1 MPYKHIVTGEISAEQ
16 VKPYRAKYPCECTK
30 CDKGIQRGD
39 VIAWARNGGGKRY
52 HQNCQDPK
60 NSPWI
65 ALPATP
71 APYERKPFYD
81 TLDDT
86 CANCGY
92 RAGDH
97 KGDDNSPNC
106 PNKGNGAMYGYQP
119 SVFCKQEHKPTPAP
133 IPEAFEGDRQ
143 FDMQVPEDDTPTP
156 AMPATPKSDG
166 LLDLISSQVEAK
178 VIDNVRKKVSTA
190 IEAIDRNVKDKL
202 DKLSIPSIEIKR
214 PNLPDIKIHN
224 VHKQFGEIASLL
236 NAGEYV
242 YLHGAPGG
250 HKSSI
255 GPQLAEA
262 LGVRYGFMSLCEQT
276 PEYVVRGCV
285 LVNGEFYLPPFIDFL
300 ENGGLWC
307 WEEADNS
314 NDNLRNSLNTLLE
327 QKQVHLDNGKSFKIN
342 EKFYLVANGNTCG
355 RGAHPAFPSRTA
367 FDAAFA
373 ARFHFVEF
381 EYDWELCRHIAV
393 GLNKHAGPLVQWAE
407 KVCNWALANG
417 VQLVM
422 SPREVYKL
430 AKLHAIT
437 DIPYSKLLDGVLK
450 GLDIPSKEKMLA
462 NFPFPQI
469 TRS

>member
-1 MPYKHIVTGEISAEQ
+1 MPYKHIVTGAIEQ
-16 VKPYRAKYPCECTK
+16 EMPKPYRAKFNGATCLNCNKPL
-30 CDKGIQRGD
+30 QRGE
-39 VIAWARNGGGKRY
+39 VYTWARDKSGRKY
-52 HQNCQDPK
+52 HQNCQDPR

-65 ALPATP
+65 ELPASP
-71 APYERKPFYD
+71 AMPSPEARRKFYD
-81 TLDDT
+81 TLDDI
-86 CANCGY
+86 CANCGN

-97 KGDDNSPNC
+97 KGDDDSPNC
-106 PNKGNGAMYGYQP
+106 PRIVNGSRSEYLP
-119 SVFCKQEHKPTPAP
+119 SVFRKQATPAP
-133 IPEAFEGDRQ
+133 IPEAFPGDNQ
-143 FDMQVPEDDTPTP
+143 YDMHVPEDDTPSPIPGTQY
-156 AMPATPKSDG
+156 TPKSGDG

-300 ENGGLWC
+300 
-307 WEEADNS
+307 
-314 NDNLRNSLNTLLE
+314 
-327 QKQVHLDNGKSFKIN
+327 
-342 EKFYLVANGNTCG
+342 
-355 RGAHPAFPSRTA
+355 
-367 FDAAFA
+367 
-373 ARFHFVEF
+373 
-381 EYDWELCRHIAV
+381 
-393 GLNKHAGPLVQWAE
+393 
-407 KVCNWALANG
+407 
-417 VQLVM
+417 
-422 SPREVYKL
+422 
-430 AKLHAIT
+430 
-437 DIPYSKLLDGVLK
+437 
-450 GLDIPSKEKMLA
+450 
-462 NFPFPQI
+462 
-469 TRS
+469 